1 MSLGGSDEI
10 KHTVFL
16 IHSKA
21 APVFWKTPGKSAQGS
36 APLSKEETWQF
47 RKEQFNISAS
57 KGKPV
62 LP

>member
-1 MSLGGSDEI
+1 MSLGESDEI
-10 KHTVFL
+10 KNTVFL

-21 APVFWKTPGKSAQGS
+21 TLVFWKTPGKCAQGS
-36 APLSKEETWQF
+36 APLSKEETCQF

-57 KGKPV
+57 KDKPI